1 VQGATEGAP
10 FIEKHL
16 IEVPT
21 KAFDDFAGGASD
33 TEQNRRI
40 LGLS

>member
-10 FIEKHL
+10 FIERHL

-21 KAFDDFAGGASD
+21 RAFDDFAGGGSN
-33 TEQNRRI
+33 TKKNRRV
-40 LGLS
+40 LGLG

>member
-10 FIEKHL
+10 FVEKHL

-21 KAFDDFAGGASD
+21 RAFDDFAGGASN
-33 TEQNRRI
+33 TKKNRRV
-40 LGLS
+40 LGLG